1 MKMRAYASPLFL
13 AIALLTFG
21 LSVYLFDR
29 PADQIYFIPDGWQLS
44 SADNPL
50 FGSMGAC
57 LPSFVHV
64 AIFILITGVLLKPW
78 RFPIAS
84 ICLLW
89 FGIDILFE
97 LAQHPNQ
104 VMLHEQLLSA
114 VWGSEYRDDID
125 YLRAYIHYLRKKLE
139 TDASQPKLIVTVPG
153 VGYMLVMSQGERDS
167 D

>member
-97 LAQHPNQ
+97 LAQHEVIAARIAAILPDWFQ
-104 VMLHEQLLSA
+104 DVILLENTAGYFLSGTFDPLDILSIA
-114 VWGSEYRDDID
+114 LGSIVA
-125 YLRAYIHYLRKKLE
+125 YLVLLTSRVQE
-139 TDASQPKLIVTVPG
+139 E
-153 VGYMLVMSQGERDS
+153 GYDGKQ
-167 D
+167 